1 MSVRPVNKAFNIVM
15 VNLSETGEQDLQ
27 YWSTS
32 VRPVN
37 KAYNKVMVNFNK
49 TSEQSFQYGYG
60 QPQWCQWTRLT
71 KLISGG
77 QP

>member
-1 MSVRPVNKAFNIVM
+1 M
-15 VNLSETGEQDLQ
+15 VNLSETSEQDLQ

-37 KAYNKVMVNFNK
+37 KAYNRVMLNFNK

-60 QPQWCQWTRLT
+60 QPQ
-71 KLISGG
+71 
-77 QP
+77 